1 MTEQVMVIFHA
12 MTKSLLTIHCYDYH
26 ITAAAKA
33 DTIHGHYTAST
44 LVVTC

>member
-1 MTEQVMVIFHA
+1 MGSFHA
-12 MTKSLLTIHCYDYH
+12 LAKSLLTTRYYDYH

-33 DTIHGHYTAST
+33 DTIYGHYTAST